1 MCCLVPVKLEREVT
15 LRDANEDQIKAY
27 DERQREIAD
36 AKAAAVAA
44 DEAADSAKK
53 SESSQSTL
61 K

>member
-1 MCCLVPVKLEREVT
+1 LERDLT
-15 LRDANEDQIKAY
+15 LRDANEDEIKAY

-36 AKAAAVAA
+36 AKAAAIAA
-44 DEAADSAKK
+44 DEAAGSSKK